1 MTGVLPIDGGAADIL
16 FRDVMKSDLIL
27 SLRSS
32 QQALGIDQI
41 PLGHHSPYHESHPI
55 APFPM
60 MRRSSIEASLHVVPA
75 ARRHRAGVTR
85 RRGEAASGRR
95 ARRHQA
101 GATRIQEA
109 SSGAWGRILLGSGAP
124 CGACAWGNIAALSA
138 GSQHVSWH
146 QA

>member
-101 GATRIQEA
+101 GATRTRRRLVAPGDA
-109 SSGAWGRILLGSGAP
+109 SSWALGRRVVPARGAI
-124 CGACAWGNIAALSA
+124 
-138 GSQHVSWH
+138 
-146 QA
+146 